1 MEEAG
6 VASLVISLVV
16 NIRTLICPLLS
27 HPGQLVVPDLVE
39 NMEVNIVVGTLQII
53 NLPLGPYTRPSAAHR
68 HHELSYFSPTVRQI
82 YRAIFSN
89 FTEYQKITSFLNV
102 RPKSLDIFYGN
113 FL

>member
-27 HPGQLVVPDLVE
+27 HPGQLVVPDLVD
-39 NMEVNIVVGTLQII
+39 MEVNIVVGTLQIT

-82 YRAIFSN
+82 YRVIYTN
-89 FTEYQKITSFLNV
+89 FTEYQKITSFLNI